1 MIDKLKDLLTR
12 SKNIQGRDKDKS
24 NANNQENKTGAL
36 YKLWLLIL
44 PVLAGFVLG
53 RLASILLGYGLD
65 RFTSNA
71 GMVDAAVT
79 GKIQQKAAENNRGLD
94 EFLASNPF
102 HVSPLPE
109 PETAAPPLPPP
120 PPPPE
125 PVQQEEEKK
134 PEVPLGNLD
143 EVIVRGT
150 FPGVGAYL
158 ENKGKQQVYLLG
170 KEIEG
175 YKVASV
181 DYRKVIFVRGKER
194 VSKYIIF
201 GPETPKPKK
210 EEPKPQPKK
219 ASAPPPPK
227 PEPKPEPVVAAEPD
241 NKMGNIVAAQPG
253 KQDGEVPVEMVSQLV
268 QNPFDELKRIRI
280 RPNEKAG
287 GLEVQWIQSESI
299 LKRLG
304 VQKGD
309 IIKSVNGIPFSN
321 MGDIANSINSLMNS
335 ERFDVEVTRGGKS
348 TALRYVVR

>member
-1 MIDKLKDLLTR
+1 MRRKE
-12 SKNIQGRDKDKS
+12 SPGGKNSSDKDK
-24 NANNQENKTGAL
+24 ANNNQDNRTGVI

-44 PVLAGFVLG
+44 PILIGLAAG
-53 RLASILLGYGLD
+53 RLASILLGYSID
-65 RFTSNA
+65 KFASNA

-79 GKIQQKAAENNRGLD
+79 GKIQQQAAEQGRGFD
-94 EFLASNPF
+94 SFISSNPF
-102 HVSPLPE
+102 HVTPMPK
-109 PETAAPPLPPP
+109 PDKNPTPPP
-120 PPPPE
+120 PPPP
-125 PVQQEEEKK
+125 PPPPK
-134 PEVPLGNLD
+134 PEVKEVQPKVPPGNLD

-158 ENKGKQQVYLLG
+158 ENKGKQKVYLIG
-170 KEIEG
+170 KDIEG

-181 DYRKVIFVRGKER
+181 TYREVVFTKGNER
-194 VSKYIIF
+194 VSKRMIY
-201 GPETPKPKK
+201 GPVTQKPKK
-210 EEPKPQPKK
+210 EEPKTAAKE
-219 ASAPPPPK
+219 APAPK
-227 PEPKPEPVVAAEPD
+227 PEPKPEPKVAEEPAS
-241 NKMGNIVAAQPG
+241 NLGNIVAAEPG

>member
-1 MIDKLKDLLTR
+1 MGKLKDLLSGIKFTR
-12 SKNIQGRDKDKS
+12 NKKPKGQDKNEH
-24 NANNQENKTGAL
+24 ENKTGVI
-36 YKLWLLIL
+36 YKIWLLVL
-44 PVLAGFVLG
+44 PVLVGLVLG

-65 RFTSNA
+65 KFAGNA
-71 GMVDAAVT
+71 GMVDASVT
-79 GKIQQKAAENNRGLD
+79 KVQQKAVEQSRGLD

-102 HVSPLPE
+102 HISPLPE
-109 PETAAPPLPPP
+109 PEKEAPPP
-120 PPPPE
+120 PPPP
-125 PVQQEEEKK
+125 PPPK
-134 PEVPLGNLD
+134 PEPSPDIKPVVPLGNLD
-143 EVIVRGT
+143 EVIVRAT

-158 ENKGKQQVYLLG
+158 VNKGKQKIYMIG

-175 YKVASV
+175 YRVASV
-181 DYRKVIFVRGKER
+181 TYREVVFVRGRER
-194 VSKYIIF
+194 VSKRMIF

-210 EEPKPQPKK
+210 EEEKK
-219 ASAPPPPK
+219 TAAAPPPK
-227 PEPKPEPVVAAEPD
+227 PEPKPEPKPVVAEKPKDD